1 MHGYKTRIH
10 GKKTRSSFSSLMARL
25 TNILRTHQQNSSI
38 KAHYYTAYI
47 QTHAYNHAYL
57 TRRGGSTSGGRSPR
71 TSSRSCCARC
81 CLIEI
86 TVHPSVSGCAAAQ
99 AAHCPG
105 VQLLLRFFLCQ
116 VVFLF
121 HQLVFVSVFFFAQVC
136 NSSCDC
142 CPAIVFFLEHF
153 HSQGLE
159 WCEIVVLLKRMI
171 AVQMSLFCG
180 RFWFS
185 WADSARQVPTAHV
198 WAYES
203 APPVHVFVFLFLR
216 LCACLMP
223 FIFMLLLCLES
234 FLVFMCFPSVCF
246 QQHNLYMR
254 LCGFHRLRWHIH
266 YHARCV
272 WLCATHVLTRIK
284 NYRAWACVGGQA

>member
-1 MHGYKTRIH
+1 
-10 GKKTRSSFSSLMARL
+10 
-25 TNILRTHQQNSSI
+25 
-38 KAHYYTAYI
+38 
-47 QTHAYNHAYL
+47 
-57 TRRGGSTSGGRSPR
+57 
-71 TSSRSCCARC
+71 
-81 CLIEI
+81 
-86 TVHPSVSGCAAAQ
+86 
-99 AAHCPG
+99 

-159 WCEIVVLLKRMI
+159 WCEIVVLFKRMI
-171 AVQMSLFCG
+171 AVQMCLFCG

-216 LCACLMP
+216 LCACVMP

-234 FLVFMCFPSVCF
+234 FLVVYVFSFCLFPAAQSIHALVRFSSLALTYTLSCTLCVIVCNTRTYANKKLPCMSMCRRAGIVC
-246 QQHNLYMR
+246 
-254 LCGFHRLRWHIH
+254 
-266 YHARCV
+266 CV
-272 WLCATHVLTRIK
+272 A
-284 NYRAWACVGGQA
+284 